1 MELRLYDS
9 YSRSEHVFEPL
20 GSPVGLYACGPTVY
34 DYAHIGNLRAYVFED
49 ARQQRDF
56 GTADALRA
64 QILEAGFDVDDLPD
78 GPRVRR
84 RS

>member
-1 MELRLYDS
+1 M
-9 YSRSEHVFEPL
+9 
-20 GSPVGLYACGPTVY
+20 Y